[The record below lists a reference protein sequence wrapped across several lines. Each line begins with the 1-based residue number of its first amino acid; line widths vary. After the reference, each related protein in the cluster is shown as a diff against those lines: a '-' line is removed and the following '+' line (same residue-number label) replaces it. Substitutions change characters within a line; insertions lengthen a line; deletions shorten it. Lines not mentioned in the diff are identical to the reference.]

1 MNIVV
6 IGVMIVVALIV
17 GISINGY
24 IQRREQLAA
33 ERRHRVAQHRA
44 GMRDGQELMELGN
57 ELPLDNS
64 VRSVL
69 LDYIQLHLQSM
80 RSIDSQAEGLAEQEQ
95 WLNTQR
101 QLLQS
106 KVTDATAHLT
116 LPSESAELTA
126 LRTRLHRLTEFVAR
140 LRQDKRLNA
149 SHIIVAFK
157 SLARLRLRCDVEG
170 HIKLGQLAVMNHQ
183 PNLAKQ
189 YYKYASDR
197 LVQENISDS
206 YVQEQLATL
215 DQLMAELRGEAPPEA
230 ATAASTE
237 PQESELEKAA
247 KKEMAADF
255 VPKKKW

>member
-6 IGVMIVVALIV
+6 IGVVIVVLLII

-33 ERRHRVAQHRA
+33 EQRHRVAQHRA
-44 GMRDGQELMELGN
+44 SVRDGQELLELGK
-57 ELPLDNS
+57 ELPLDTA
-64 VRSVL
+64 VRTVL
-69 LDYIQLHLQSM
+69 LDYIQLHLHAM
-80 RSIDSQAEGLAEQEQ
+80 RGIDGNAQGLAEQEQ
-95 WLNTQR
+95 WLSTQR
-101 QLLQS
+101 QQTQSSAASAPAVQLQ
-106 KVTDATAHLT
+106 
-116 LPSESAELTA
+116 LPTESAELTA
-126 LRTRLHRLTEFVAR
+126 LRTRLHRLAEFVAR

-149 SHIIVAFK
+149 SQIVLAFK

-170 HIKLGQLAVMNHQ
+170 HIKLGQLAVLNQ
-183 PNLAKQ
+183 QVNLAKQ

-215 DQLMAELRGEAPPEA
+215 DQLMAELRGEVTAETSPA
-230 ATAASTE
+230 AE

>member
-6 IGVMIVVALIV
+6 IGVVIIVALIV

-24 IQRREQLAA
+24 IQRREQQAA

-44 GMRDGQELMELGN
+44 SIRDGQELLELGAV
-57 ELPLDNS
+57 LPLDGH
-64 VRSVL
+64 VRTVL
-69 LDYIQLHLQSM
+69 LDYIQLHMQAM
-80 RSIDSQAEGLAEQEQ
+80 QNIDSNAEGMAEFEQ
-95 WLNTQR
+95 WLAGQR
-101 QLLQS
+101 QLAQS
-106 KVTDATAHLT
+106 KTPEAAAHLH
-116 LPSESAELTA
+116 LPTESAELTA

-140 LRQDKRLNA
+140 LRQEKRLNPQQ
-149 SHIIVAFK
+149 IVLAFK

-170 HIKLGQLAVMNHQ
+170 HIKLGQLAVLNKQ
-183 PNLAKQ
+183 ANLAKQ

-215 DQLMAELRGEAPPEA
+215 DQLQAELRGEAPIESA
-230 ATAASTE
+230 AGPVE
-237 PQESELEKAA
+237 HKESELEKAA
-247 KKEMAADF
+247 KKEMEADF

>member
-6 IGVMIVVALIV
+6 IGVVIVVALIV
-17 GISINGY
+17 GISINTY

-44 GMRDGQELMELGN
+44 SLRDGQELLELGK
-57 ELPLDNS
+57 ELPLDNH

-69 LDYIQLHLQSM
+69 LDYIQLHLQAM
-80 RSIDSQAEGLAEQEQ
+80 RSIDANADGLAAQEQ
-95 WLNTQR
+95 WLNEQR
-101 QLLQS
+101 QQLQS
-106 KVTDATAHLT
+106 KAVETLVNLQ

-149 SHIIVAFK
+149 SQIVLAFK

-170 HIKLGQLAVMNHQ
+170 HIKLGQLAVLNHQ
-183 PNLAKQ
+183 NNLAKQ

-206 YVQEQLATL
+206 YVQEQLAVL
-215 DQLMAELRGEAPPEA
+215 DQLMAELRGETPVDTSSAPVEA
-230 ATAASTE
+230 K
-237 PQESELEKAA
+237 ESELEKAA
-247 KKEMAADF
+247 KKEMEADF